1 METGALPIGEIM
13 KIRRIMYLRH
23 LVTRDKNEM
32 IYQFFMTQWI
42 NPTKGDWTETIKDDL
57 KDYNISEDL
66 DEIKKK
72 SKSSTKHYL
81 KKIGREKTLSQLLL
95 QKGKHSK
102 MKNLEYTELKIQD
115 YFLLPGIRVDQ
126 ARNIFKFRTRMAP
139 MGENFRENKEN
150 VICPLCGEAP
160 DNQEHFFNCEKLR
173 EKIDMRGFD
182 MKDIYSNNI
191 TLETAE
197 TITKMIEIR
206 KKLLETSQ
214 NKNNQPMRPRCT
226 LLGVLLVMQI
236 RNCMY
241 Y

>member
-1 METGALPIGEIM
+1 MEDVQYDTYLGDIISNDGKNKLNIENRISKGLGIISQIMNILEIVSFGTHYMEIALLLRDSMFINGILFNSEVWYGLSKAEISDLEDLDRNLLRRILNVPISTPKEALYLETGALPIGEIM

-81 KKIGREKTLSQLLL
+81 KKIGRERTLSHLLL

-102 MKNLEYTELKIQD
+102 MNKFEYTELKIQE
-115 YFLLPGIRVDQ
+115 YF
-126 ARNIFKFRTRMAP
+126 
-139 MGENFRENKEN
+139 
-150 VICPLCGEAP
+150 
-160 DNQEHFFNCEKLR
+160 
-173 EKIDMRGFD
+173 
-182 MKDIYSNNI
+182 
-191 TLETAE
+191 
-197 TITKMIEIR
+197 
-206 KKLLETSQ
+206 
-214 NKNNQPMRPRCT
+214 
-226 LLGVLLVMQI
+226 LGVLPFT
-236 RNCMY
+236 RN
-241 Y
+241 